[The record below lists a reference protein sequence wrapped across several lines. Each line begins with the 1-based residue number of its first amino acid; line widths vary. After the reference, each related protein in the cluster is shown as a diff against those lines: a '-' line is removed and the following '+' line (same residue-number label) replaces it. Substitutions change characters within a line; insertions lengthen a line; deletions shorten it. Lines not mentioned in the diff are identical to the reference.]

1 MPLAQ
6 AIRIDA
12 PALVA
17 VLQNHALGAGEM
29 TATQVTVA
37 LALLKMFDVPQ
48 ASPAGEAGAQAGAA
62 AMAHEDALRDLE

>member
-48 ASPAGEAGAQAGAA
+48 TSHAGEAGAQAGAA